1 MDEQKIIKAI
11 EEIKPALQADGGDI
25 EYLGLED
32 GFVKVRLVG
41 ACRGCPM
48 AQVTLSRGVER
59 RIRMHEPNIKGVKNI
74 AD

>member
-1 MDEQKIIKAI
+1 MDEEKIKQAI

-32 GFVKVRLVG
+32 GFVKVRLMG

-48 AQVTLSRGVER
+48 ARMTLERGVER
-59 RIRMHEPNIKGVKNI
+59 RIRMYEPGIKGVKNI
-74 AD
+74 A